1 MIGIYLILSLL
12 IILSIFTF
20 RQRKIIYPLVISFII
35 LQWALTIYEYI
46 NLNNIQ
52 FYYFMPDAI
61 GIILLFVLSVLAS
74 TSLLYSFIYIGHRQ
88 DTPQAESIYWSAL
101 ILLISAISCAYLAN
115 HAAIAWIFVEIT
127 TLSASVLIYHRR
139 TERSLEGSWKYL
151 FICSVSVALIFIGIL
166 FLGLATQQS
175 KVGDLFYSNLFNNAG
190 RLDEFWLKAAFLFI
204 FTGYTAKAGL
214 VPMYTAG
221 IDAKDKAPSP
231 ASAIFSSAL
240 MNVGFLGIYR
250 IYSIAAKTNIHQWSK
265 IVLIVSAL
273 LSLFIA
279 AAYMLRVRSFKR
291 MFAYSSVEHMGLMT
305 IGLSMGGAGLFGSIL
320 HLILHSFTKAG
331 LFYQYGSVFRVI
343 KSKFINDAGGYFEKN
358 SSGALVLLLGFF
370 MITAIPPSGM
380 FISEFYIFRSM
391 FENGYLW
398 LLIIT
403 AVLLTFIIRTFG
415 EIIFKLLF
423 HRDENR
429 SLEEKQNTRISI
441 WESVP
446 QYGLLAAVVYIG
458 YNPPDILVT
467 LINAA
472 IKNFG

>member
-20 RQRKIIYPLVISFII
+20 RQRKIIYSLVISFII

-46 NLNNIQ
+46 NLNIIQ

-250 IYSIAAKTNIHQWSK
+250 IY
-265 IVLIVSAL
+265 
-273 LSLFIA
+273 
-279 AAYMLRVRSFKR
+279 
-291 MFAYSSVEHMGLMT
+291 
-305 IGLSMGGAGLFGSIL
+305 
-320 HLILHSFTKAG
+320 
-331 LFYQYGSVFRVI
+331 
-343 KSKFINDAGGYFEKN
+343 
-358 SSGALVLLLGFF
+358 
-370 MITAIPPSGM
+370 
-380 FISEFYIFRSM
+380 
-391 FENGYLW
+391 
-398 LLIIT
+398 
-403 AVLLTFIIRTFG
+403 
-415 EIIFKLLF
+415 
-423 HRDENR
+423 
-429 SLEEKQNTRISI
+429 
-441 WESVP
+441 
-446 QYGLLAAVVYIG
+446 
-458 YNPPDILVT
+458 
-467 LINAA
+467 
-472 IKNFG
+472 